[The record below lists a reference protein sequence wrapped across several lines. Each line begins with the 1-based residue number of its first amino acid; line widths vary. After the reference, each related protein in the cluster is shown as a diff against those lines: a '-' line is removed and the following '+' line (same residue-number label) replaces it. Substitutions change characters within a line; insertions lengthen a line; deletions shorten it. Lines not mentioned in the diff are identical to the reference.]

1 MKIFDVPLTW
11 FEKFA
16 SKWESDGVKFSVY
29 TFVAILI
36 GGLFELIP
44 PFFLSRTV
52 VPIET
57 VKPFTPLEL
66 AGRDIYQKEGCNNCH
81 TQMIRPF
88 KWEVDRFD
96 PQKAYGPDGYSKAG
110 EHQYEHPFLWGS
122 KRTGPDLAHESQ
134 IQPSADWQKRHLI
147 NPRETS
153 PGSIMPAYPWLFEED
168 AVIDAK
174 KLQNH
179 IEGLMVLGVPYTKSD
194 VDSVPLSVSG
204 KTEGDALVA
213 YLLRLGKDSAEL
225 AKAIK

>member
-1 MKIFDVPLTW
+1 MKIFDAPLTW

-16 SKWESDGVKFSVY
+16 TKWESDGVKFSVY

-52 VPIET
+52 TPIET
-57 VKPFTPLEL
+57 VQPFTPLEL

-96 PQKAYGPDGYSKAG
+96 PQKVYGRDGYSKAG

-153 PGSIMPAYPWLFEED
+153 PGSIMPAYPWLFEES
-168 AVIDAK
+168 AVINAA

-179 IEGLMVLGVPYTKSD
+179 IEGLMILGVPYTKSD
-194 VDSVPLSVSG
+194 VDSVPMAVRG

-225 AKAIK
+225 AKALK